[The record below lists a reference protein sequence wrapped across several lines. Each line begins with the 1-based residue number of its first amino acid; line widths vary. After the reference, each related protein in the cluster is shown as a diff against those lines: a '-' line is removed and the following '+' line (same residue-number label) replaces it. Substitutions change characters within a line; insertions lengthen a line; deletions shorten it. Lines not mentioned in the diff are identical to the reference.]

1 MEFET
6 LGQLWPL
13 QSGSTNEPP
22 LTAGKQTTFQ
32 LNDVPDRCPS
42 GPLAYYL
49 PGCKATFRGDAVQ
62 TGGEGAM
69 AIYTDTFYA
78 LLFEKLVWLQTF
90 FGTPLQGQN
99 VTGAQ
104 WAALEYISNGYRYEQ
119 NPREVVSATAGTYP
133 FEVEIFIPFASCM
146 LEGLQ
151 EQTEQLA
158 LLARSSQLQIVAGP
172 LSSGLVNLT
181 NVTVTVSA
189 ALMPRQELVFGT
201 PIEPVLSQIVAGA
214 GTSVKITNFG
224 TDTGINGVDPGGGVL
239 SLLAL
244 TNVGTMG
251 GSFDAQNLTQLQFN
265 WRGQQQTQDILGL
278 LTMWR
283 RLLPSKQDLQAIPAN
298 GNVNMQGFPYL
309 VGSAVSN
316 TPAASHNEELGNLLC
331 WPLVLPGRKVRLTSL
346 QTASTDETFNMTV
359 TGGFEPGSSHQL
371 LGHYARSW
379 QERMVAA
386 WVSQVTAGDGGS
398 LAAYVLGP
406 KYTSAVPSR
415 RAPAKH
421 SLSNDQLR
429 YLPWQLTLPAGA

>member
-1 MEFET
+1 MDFET

-13 QSGSTNEPP
+13 QSGSTNQPN

-32 LNDVPDRCPS
+32 FNDVPDRCPS

-49 PGCKATFRGDAVQ
+49 PGCKATFRGSAAQ
-62 TGGEGAM
+62 AGGEGSRA
-69 AIYTDTFYA
+69 YFTDEFYS

-90 FGTPLQGQN
+90 FGTPIQGQN

-104 WAALEYISNGYRYEQ
+104 WAAIEYVSNGYQYEQ
-119 NPREVVSATAGTYP
+119 APHEVVPAAAGNYP
-133 FEVEIFIPFASCM
+133 FEVEIFIPFASCL
-146 LEGLQ
+146 LEGLE

-172 LSSGLVNLT
+172 LASGLVTLS
-181 NVTVTVSA
+181 NVSVTLSA
-189 ALMPRQELVFGT
+189 ALVPRQELVFGT
-201 PIEPVLSQIVAGA
+201 PIETVLSQIVAGA
-214 GTSVKITNFG
+214 GTAVKINNFG

-251 GSFDAQNLTQLQFN
+251 GSFDAQNLTQFQFN

-283 RLLPSKQDLQAIPAN
+283 RLLPSRQNIPAIPA
-298 GNVNMQGFPYL
+298 GGAVNMQGFPYL
-309 VGSAVSN
+309 VNSAVSN
-316 TPAASHNEELGNLLC
+316 TPASSANSELQNLLC
-331 WPLVLPGRKVRLTSL
+331 WPIVLPGKKVRLTSL
-346 QTASTDETFNMTV
+346 QTATSDETFNMTV
-359 TGGFEPGSSHQL
+359 TGGFDSGSSHQL
-371 LGHYARSW
+371 LGNYARSW
-379 QERMVAA
+379 QDPMVAA
-386 WVSQVTAGDGGS
+386 WVKQITAGDAGS
-398 LAAYVLGP
+398 LASYVLGP
-406 KYTSAVPSR
+406 NYTKAALSR

-429 YLPWQLTLPAGA
+429 YLPWQLTL

>member
-1 MEFET
+1 MDFET

-13 QSGSTNEPP
+13 QSGSTNEPA

-32 LNDVPDRCPS
+32 FNDVPDRAPS

-49 PGCKATFRGDAVQ
+49 PGCKVTFRGTAVAA
-62 TGGEGAM
+62 GGEGAQ
-69 AIYTDTFYA
+69 AYYTDQFYQ

-90 FGTPLQGQN
+90 FGTPIQGQN

-104 WAALEYISNGYRYEQ
+104 WAAIEYISNGYRYEQ
-119 NPREVVSATAGTYP
+119 QPREVVSTTAGSYP
-133 FEVEIFIPFASCM
+133 FEVEIFVPFASCL
-146 LEGLQ
+146 LEGL
-151 EQTEQLA
+151 EENTSQLA

-172 LSSGLVNLT
+172 LAGNGGVTLT
-181 NVTVTVSA
+181 GVTATASA
-189 ALMPRQELVFGT
+189 ALVPRQELIFGT
-201 PIEPVLSQIVAGA
+201 PIETVLSTIVAGA

-244 TNVGTMG
+244 TNVSPFG
-251 GSFDAQNLTQLQFN
+251 GSFDAQNLTQFQFN

-283 RLLPSKQDLQAIPAN
+283 RLLPSNQNVQVIPAA
-298 GNVNMQGFPYL
+298 GAANMQGFPYL
-309 VGSAVSN
+309 VGNPTSN
-316 TPAASHNEELGNLLC
+316 SPAPNANEELANLIC
-331 WPLVLPGRKVRLTSL
+331 WPIVLPGQKVRLTSL
-346 QTASTDETFNMTV
+346 QTASSDETFNMTV
-359 TGGFEPGSSHQL
+359 TGGFDSGSSHQL
-371 LGHYARSW
+371 LGNYARSW

-386 WVSQVTAGDGGS
+386 WISQITAGDGGS

-406 KYTSAVPSR
+406 DYLKAKPSR

-429 YLPWQLTLPAGA
+429 YLPWQLTL